1 MSYLEISSLWVRGQL
16 GPLTVW
22 TRPGGHGG
30 RHGDAVHDP
39 AQWTK
44 VYEKTHAPSFN
55 HLIELTLDAPIRLR
69 AGDTLGVYVHSS
81 APGDASIV
89 YDDQR
94 RYYTDAED
102 SVKDDGKL
110 VILPGTAH
118 LSSKPFGF

>member
-1 MSYLEISSLWVRGQL
+1 M
-16 GPLTVW
+16 
-22 TRPGGHGG
+22 
-30 RHGDAVHDP
+30 
-39 AQWTK
+39 
-44 VYEKTHAPSFN
+44 
-55 HLIELTLDAPIRLR
+55 
-69 AGDTLGVYVHSS
+69 HSS

-118 LSSKPFGF
+118 LSCKTIGKRAPWAATRCGKAGSSSAA